1 MKDNVGIYY
10 YPFPENKRV
19 RMYIREK
26 NLLVGW
32 YASEIEFRMKNQDDP
47 STDDHGWIPYS
58 AIQQAQVLYAQRG
71 SFDPGRAYDIKIAA
85 VLIRDGG

>member
-26 NLLVGW
+26 N
-32 YASEIEFRMKNQDDP
+32 SEIEFRMKNQDDP
-47 STDDHGWIPYS
+47 SIWNDHGWIPYS